1 MTTRKTFTPAFKL
14 EIAKLMVDE
23 NYLCPLGYTIK
34 QACEASGAGETAVKR
49 WRQQYLAELAGKPLP
64 NAQALTPEQ
73 QEIQQLKQRIRQLET
88 EKDILKKASAFYAPE
103 GIFAKEM
110 R

>member
-1 MTTRKTFTPAFKL
+1 MTTQPKFTPAFKL

-23 NYLCPLGYTIK
+23 NYSIK

-49 WRQQYLAELAGKPLP
+49 WKQQYLAELAGKPLP

-73 QEIQQLKQRIRQLET
+73 REIQQLKQRIRQLEA
-88 EKDILKKASAFYAPE
+88 EKDILKKASAF
-103 GIFAKEM
+103 FAQEM

>member
-1 MTTRKTFTPAFKL
+1 M
-14 EIAKLMVDE
+14 
-23 NYLCPLGYTIK
+23 
-34 QACEASGAGETAVKR
+34 KR
-49 WRQQYLAELAGKPLP
+49 WRQQYLAELAGKPLQ
-64 NAQALTPEQ
+64 NTQALTPEQ
-73 QEIQQLKQRIRQLET
+73 REIQQLKQRIRQLET

>member
-1 MTTRKTFTPAFKL
+1 MATRQKFTPAFKL

-23 NYLCPLGYTIK
+23 NYSIK

-49 WRQQYLAELAGKPLP
+49 WKRQYLAELAGKPLP

-73 QEIQQLKQRIRQLET
+73 REIQRLKPRIRRLET
-88 EKDILKKASAFYAPE
+88 EQDILKRASAF
-103 GIFAKEM
+103 FAQETG
-110 R
+110 